1 MDRLAAV
8 APKTLL
14 FLQVSSRAAC
24 GRSKLTSMRYPI
36 ATQMFGS
43 APFVA
48 ICLVALTAGPWL
60 PAANAQVIGGAKKA
74 APKPKEETP
83 PPSPP
88 EKPEPKSIP
97 MPEIAARAE
106 QLDRSLRDLSADLPG
121 KDKLNEADT
130 AIKMRTSLVNERQK
144 TTDELLQ
151 SVASSLDLR
160 EEKSWWR
167 SVQSDSTGSKEQTG
181 RWANA
186 AQAAV
191 TQLGAQEQEWSA
203 TLEEVQNQPEFK
215 PLLQS
220 ISDNLTRIRQLR
232 DQALEILRSA
242 VQLQLAS
249 TRQDQL
255 AADMIARLNTQLVTQ
270 NRILDRDSL
279 PLWQVKARRL
289 LGENVSISS
298 DRLTGLTGFA
308 QDNPYQLA
316 FLVVIFLVSLFG
328 AFRIHHALSTI
339 ENPSPE
345 FAPAYVLFQRWAALA
360 VVPPLLYGCFLLPRA
375 PASLVGLG
383 VCVSLF
389 PILRLVPVLSPRL
402 KLPLYCA
409 AGLYFLTVFFYL
421 SASSPVARRG
431 FSFSIDCLAVF
442 TFTYLLRLRYKRK
455 EASTHLLSGRGM
467 MIVVVMLACAAV
479 ANLLGYVK
487 LSQFLSLVAIYST
500 LTAIGIYTAYAVA
513 ITLLTSSA
521 SAPETRGLSFI
532 QTHRASLLRWVP
544 KLLKVALSLLW
555 FSITLDL
562 LGVEDQSVAFLK
574 GALDAKIGGPATN
587 TTAGAILG
595 FFGILIFGYFVARA
609 LRAVLRE
616 DVLRR
621 FEMER
626 GVPELISSV
635 FYYLLMM
642 IIVILAI
649 NVGGLDLNKL
659 TLFTGALGVGV
670 GFGLQNVISNL
681 TSGLIL
687 QFERPIHVN
696 DVLELDGNVSGVVSQ
711 IGIRSS
717 TLKTFQG
724 ADVVIPNSMLI
735 SGKVVNWT
743 LTIPRRRVEM
753 LVPTAYGSDPRIVMN
768 ELLEAATS
776 HPHVMTDPKPD
787 VFFKNFGDSSVDFE
801 LQFWVMQ
808 PNNWVRVKSD
818 LALDVVRRFSLAGIH
833 IPFPQRVL
841 HIQNGETGE
850 IPGVSLEDTSARV
863 P

>member
-1 MDRLAAV
+1 M
-8 APKTLL
+8 
-14 FLQVSSRAAC
+14 
-24 GRSKLTSMRYPI
+24 GHPI
-36 ATQMFGS
+36 ASQMFGV
-43 APFVA
+43 APFAA
-48 ICLVALTAGPWL
+48 ICLVTLSAGPWL
-60 PAANAQVIGGAKKA
+60 PAANAQVVGAAKKA
-74 APKPKEETP
+74 APKAKEETP

-88 EKPEPKSIP
+88 EKQEPKSIP
-97 MPEIAARAE
+97 MPEIADRAE
-106 QLDRSLRDLSADLPG
+106 QLDRTLRDLSTDLPG
-121 KDKLNEADT
+121 KDKVNEADT
-130 AIKMRTSLVNERQK
+130 VIKMRKSLVNDRQK

-167 SVQSDSTGSKEQTG
+167 SVQSDSASSKEQTG

-203 TLEEVQNQPEFK
+203 TLAEVQNQPELQ
-215 PLLQS
+215 PILQS
-220 ISDNLTRIRQLR
+220 INDNLTRIRQLR

-255 AADMIARLNTQLVTQ
+255 AADMIARLSSHLVAQ

-279 PLWQVKARRL
+279 PLWQVKTRRL
-289 LGENVSISS
+289 QGEHVSFNS
-298 DRLTGLTGFA
+298 DRLTGLAGFA
-308 QDNPYQLA
+308 KDNQYQLA
-316 FLVVIFLVSLFG
+316 FLVVILLVSLFA
-328 AFRIHHALSTI
+328 AFRIHLALSTI
-339 ENPSPE
+339 KDPSPE
-345 FAPAYVLFQRWAALA
+345 FAPAYVLFQRWGALA

-375 PASLVGLG
+375 PASLVSIG

-389 PILRLVPVLSPRL
+389 PILRLMPVLSPRL
-402 KLPLYCA
+402 KIPLYSA
-409 AGLYFLTVFFYL
+409 AGLYLFTVFCYL
-421 SASSPVARRG
+421 SAPSQVARRG
-431 FSFSIDCLAVF
+431 LSFATSFLAVV
-442 TFTYLLRLRYKRK
+442 TFTYLLQLRYKKK
-455 EASTHLLSGRGM
+455 ETSIHRLSGRGM
-467 MIVVVMLACAAV
+467 MIVVVMLACAGA
-479 ANLLGYVK
+479 ANLFGYVK

-521 SAPETRGLSFI
+521 NAPETRGLTFI
-532 QTHRASLLRWVP
+532 HTHRASLLRWGP
-544 KLLKVALSLLW
+544 KLLRVALSLLW

-562 LGVEDQSVAFLK
+562 LGVEDQFVAFLK
-574 GALDAKIGGPATN
+574 GALDAKIGGP
-587 TTAGAILG
+587 TTYTTIGAILC

-609 LRAVLRE
+609 LRSVLRD

-626 GVPELISSV
+626 GVPELVSSI

-642 IIVILAI
+642 IVVILAI
-649 NVGGLDLNKL
+649 NTGGLDLNKL

-681 TSGLIL
+681 SSGLIL

-696 DVLELDGNVSGVVSQ
+696 DVLELDGNVVGVVSH

-753 LVPTAYGSDPRIVMN
+753 LIPTAYGSDPQIVLN
-768 ELLEAATS
+768 ELLEAAKS
-776 HPHVMTDPKPD
+776 HPHVMTDPMPD
-787 VFFKNFGDSSVDFE
+787 VFFKNFGESSVDFE
-801 LQFWVMQ
+801 LQFWVLQ
-808 PNNWVRVKSD
+808 PNNWVKVKSD
-818 LALDVVRRFSLAGIH
+818 IALDVVRRFALAGIQ

-841 HIQNGETGE
+841 HIHNGETGE
-850 IPGVSLEDTSARV
+850 IPGVSLEDSSART